1 MVTITKIILLMF
13 FLSSSVLIASTEQD
27 GSSFKKTE
35 ASYNK
40 EDVLQSISA
49 ELVSIKK
56 QLAKNSEKT
65 GLSINKVD
73 EKSQLE
79 VLTLRHEL
87 EEIGTLLSNYDHELS
102 NLKKEGVN
110 KSLDMNFSVWTGILL
125 TCVAVIVTTLGVVIA
140 IGSVFGYKKIMDSS
154 RQEAERIATLE
165 ANKVA
170 KEEVAKRINNGEF
183 NALVIEAVDRVAF
196 GNINSNTSLDD
207 RMERDV

>member
-1 MVTITKIILLMF
+1 MF